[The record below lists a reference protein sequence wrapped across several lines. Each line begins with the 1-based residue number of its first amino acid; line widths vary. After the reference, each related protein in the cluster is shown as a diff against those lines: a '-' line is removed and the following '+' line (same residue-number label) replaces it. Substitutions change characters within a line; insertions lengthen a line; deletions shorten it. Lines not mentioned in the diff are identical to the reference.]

1 MSDEVITP
9 VESVVEEDAH
19 TQTHT
24 DTHTELSPLDRLRL
38 LRDMSIY
45 ERIDAAYAEI
55 SQTSFT
61 KDGTVRVSGSAGYKF
76 ISIGQILEP
85 VRKAHG
91 RWGVKVF
98 FGTPEYCTEKG
109 EKRFAIQRGGG
120 TWQVANGHIKVRII
134 GRDEEDCIDMTV
146 PFEAQDN
153 SDKLTN
159 KILTN
164 AERCLYRTLY
174 AIDEGDASDP
184 EAVNVPIPGEN
195 TARVREQAK
204 DDPFFGS
211 KKEKKEEKVKPVID
225 DHLPNAKELSEATY
239 GPSTVSDRT
248 FTRARVA
255 ARKWMAEHQ
264 DDEFVQSQI
273 QRFGTS
279 DLSAWPR
286 AHVVDIANLW
296 LEAQGEELLTYDLPK
311 GARE

>member
-1 MSDEVITP
+1 MADEIIIP
-9 VESVVEEDAH
+9 VEPVVEECAH

-24 DTHTELSPLDRLRL
+24 DTHTELSPVDRLRL

-98 FGTPEYCTEKG
+98 FGTPEYNIEKG
-109 EKRFAIQRGGG
+109 EKRFSIQRGGG
-120 TWQVANGHIKVRII
+120 TWQVANGHIDVRIF
-134 GRDEEDCIDMTV
+134 GKDEDDCITMSV

-184 EAVNVPIPGEN
+184 EAVNIPMPGEN

-204 DDPFFGS
+204 EDPFFGS
-211 KKEKKEEKVKPVID
+211 KKEKKEEKAKPVID
-225 DHLPNAKELSEATY
+225 DHLPTAKELAEATY

-273 QRFGTS
+273 DRFGTS

-286 AHVVDIANLW
+286 SHVVDIANLW
-296 LEAQGEELLTYDLPK
+296 LEAHGEELLSYDLK

>member
-1 MSDEVITP
+1 M
-9 VESVVEEDAH
+9 VEGEQNLVLVVAEESAH

-24 DTHTELSPLDRLRL
+24 DTHTELSPVDRLKL

-55 SQTSFT
+55 SQTSFS
-61 KDGTVRVSGSAGYKF
+61 KDGTVRSEKASYKF

-98 FGTPEYCTEKG
+98 FGVPEYCTELG
-109 EKRFAIQRGGG
+109 EKRYAIQRAGG
-120 TWQVANGHIKVRII
+120 TWQVANGHINVRII

-184 EAVNVPIPGEN
+184 EAVNIPMPGEN

-211 KKEKKEEKVKPVID
+211 KKEKKEEKAKPVID
-225 DHLPNAKELSEATY
+225 DHLPNAKELAEATY

-273 QRFGTS
+273 DRFGTS

-286 AHVVDIANLW
+286 SHVVDIANLW
-296 LEAQGEELLTYDLPK
+296 LEAQGEELLSYDLK

>member
-1 MSDEVITP
+1 MAEGEQILVLEVT
-9 VESVVEEDAH
+9 EEGAH

-24 DTHTELSPLDRLRL
+24 DTHTELSPLDRLKL

-55 SQTSFT
+55 SQTSFS
-61 KDGTVRVSGSAGYKF
+61 KDGTVRSEKASYKF

-98 FGTPEYCTEKG
+98 FGVPEYCTELG
-109 EKRFAIQRGGG
+109 EKRYAIQRAGG
-120 TWQVANGHIKVRII
+120 TWQVANGHINIRII

-184 EAVNVPIPGEN
+184 EAVNIPMPGEN

-211 KKEKKEEKVKPVID
+211 KKERKEEKVKPVID

-255 ARKWMAEHQ
+255 ARKWMEEHQ

-273 QRFGTS
+273 KRFGTS
-279 DLSAWPR
+279 NLSAWPR

-311 GARE
+311 EARE